1 MSLTGPPSPLP
12 PVLAATGT
20 AAEENLAAAISEI
33 LTARSP
39 NSAASSVADVLHAAS
54 GPGNIITGKVV
65 EIRPDGTVF
74 LATQS
79 GEELSLRHPP
89 EVPLQLGSTVTLRL
103 VSTVP
108 VPQAMLLAVDGRSVA
123 GLLARAAAAAP
134 APPSL
139 QIAAPGPAG
148 GTAIA
153 ARPAGPTDFGIGLAA
168 PLVVTL
174 GQDIIPPD
182 EGQGSQGGIHAAVHT
197 DPNPK
202 AVSDPVVA
210 VLVRAAPPKPGGTS
224 PPTGTRYLLTVQA
237 VSVPDAETD
246 TPSTAPA
253 VAPGQTEPVA
263 PKPPVAALPVDV
275 PAAAAAA
282 TTGQTEPAEPKP
294 PAAAFSVDVPAAAKS
309 ALSPSPAVTA
319 NPPPVQQATTAP
331 PDLAGFTPQTA
342 ILAGRAAA
350 GRQPGEVMI
359 ETGLGTL
366 ALPLPATS
374 IPAGSAVQLKIV
386 AVARPLAA
394 PATHAATP
402 EPPVHPGALS
412 HGPATPPA
420 QTILQEALAVLTTMQ
435 PALAEITQ
443 TLLILPPGDRLAALI
458 FRFLAGPRAEI
469 SRRWTESPARAA
481 LDAIDRSDLRER
493 LDSDAQVIGTEVP
506 PSQHGDWTVTV
517 LPYLGASSVRLARLY
532 RRSADVGI
540 EGDGSKSES
549 TGQRFVIELELQRL
563 GQLQFDGFI
572 RDRRFDLALRTAQ
585 PLEPALQ
592 SSIYGVFRE
601 AIGIS
606 GYAGELVFGKVGRFP
621 LLPIVS
627 LLENHEI
634 SA

>member
-20 AAEENLAAAISEI
+20 AAEENLSAAVSEI
-33 LTARSP
+33 LSARGP

-54 GPGNIITGKVV
+54 GPGNIITGRVV

-79 GEELSLRHPP
+79 GAELSLRHPP
-89 EVPLQLGSTVTLRL
+89 EVPLQIGSTVTLRL
-103 VSTVP
+103 VATVP

-123 GLLARAAAAAP
+123 GLLARAAAATP
-134 APPSL
+134 AAAVPPP
-139 QIAAPGPAG
+139 QIAAPGPPG
-148 GTAIA
+148 STAIA
-153 ARPAGPTDFGIGLAA
+153 ARPAASPDFGISLAA

-182 EGQGSQGGIHAAVHT
+182 TGQDSRGGIHAAVHT
-197 DPNPK
+197 DPDPK

-210 VLVRAAPPKPGGTS
+210 VLVRAAAPKPGGIS
-224 PPTGTRYLLTVQA
+224 PLTGTRYLVTIQA
-237 VSVPDAETD
+237 VSAPDAAAD
-246 TPSTAPA
+246 MPSTVPA
-253 VAPGQTEPVA
+253 VAPSQAKSPEPET
-263 PKPPVAALPVDV
+263 P
-275 PAAAAAA
+275 A
-282 TTGQTEPAEPKP
+282 TTFSVDP
-294 PAAAFSVDVPAAAKS
+294 PAAESNP
-309 ALSPSPAVTA
+309 PSPPIVTA
-319 NPPPVQQATTAP
+319 NPPPAQQATTAP
-331 PDLAGFTPQTA
+331 PDLTDFTPQTA
-342 ILAGRAAA
+342 VLAGRALT

-366 ALPLPATS
+366 AVPLPATS
-374 IPAGSAVQLKIV
+374 IPAGSAVQLKII
-386 AVARPLAA
+386 AVARPLAT
-394 PATHAATP
+394 PAANAATR
-402 EPPVHPGALS
+402 EPVVQPGAVS
-412 HGPATPPA
+412 ATPPVPLR
-420 QTILQEALAVLTTMQ
+420 QTMLQEALAVLTTMQ

-443 TLLILPPGDRLAALI
+443 TLLILPPGDHLAALI
-458 FRFLAGPRAEI
+458 FQFLAGPRTEI
-469 SRRWTESPARAA
+469 SRRWAESPARAA

-517 LPYLGASSVRLARLY
+517 LPYLSASSVRLARLY
-532 RRSADVGI
+532 RRSADIGI

-549 TGQRFVIELELQRL
+549 AGQRFMIELELQRL

-572 RDRRFDLALRTAQ
+572 RDRRFDLALRTVE
-585 PLEPALQ
+585 PLDPALQ

-601 AIGIS
+601 AIGVG
-606 GYAGELVFGKVGRFP
+606 GYAGELVFGKIGRFP

>member
-20 AAEENLAAAISEI
+20 AAEENLSAAISEI

-39 NSAASSVADVLHAAS
+39 NPAASSVADVLHAAS

-134 APPSL
+134 APSP
-139 QIAAPGPAG
+139 QIAAPGPAS

-182 EGQGSQGGIHAAVHT
+182 EGQDSQGGIHAAVHT
-197 DPNPK
+197 DLDPK

-224 PPTGTRYLLTVQA
+224 PPAGTRYLLTVQA
-237 VSVPDAETD
+237 VSAPDAETD

-253 VAPGQTEPVA
+253 VAPSQTESVEPA
-263 PKPPVAALPVDV
+263 PPVAALPVV
-275 PAAAAAA
+275 PAAAVAA
-282 TTGQTEPAEPKP
+282 TAGLTEPVEPKP
-294 PAAAFSVDVPAAAKS
+294 PAAAFPVDVPAAAES
-309 ALSPSPAVTA
+309 TLSPSPAVTA

-342 ILAGRAAA
+342 VLAGRALA

-374 IPAGSAVQLKIV
+374 IPAGSAVQLKIA

-394 PATHAATP
+394 PTAHITAA
-402 EPPVHPGALS
+402 
-412 HGPATPPA
+412 GPATEPGTASVAPPPPLH
-420 QTILQEALAVLTTMQ
+420 QTMLQEALAVLTTMQ

-458 FRFLAGPRAEI
+458 FQFLAGSRTEI

-493 LDSDAQVIGTEVP
+493 LDSDAQVIGTQIP

-517 LPYLGASSVRLARLY
+517 LPYLGISSVRLARLY
-532 RRSADVGI
+532 HRSADIGV
-540 EGDGSKSES
+540 EEDGSKSAS
-549 TGQRFVIELELQRL
+549 AGQRFVIELELQRL
-563 GQLQFDGFI
+563 GQLQFDGFV
-572 RDRRFDLALRTAQ
+572 RDRRFDLALRTGQ
-585 PLEPALQ
+585 PLDPALQ
-592 SSIYGVFRE
+592 TSIYSVFRE
-601 AIGIS
+601 AIGIG